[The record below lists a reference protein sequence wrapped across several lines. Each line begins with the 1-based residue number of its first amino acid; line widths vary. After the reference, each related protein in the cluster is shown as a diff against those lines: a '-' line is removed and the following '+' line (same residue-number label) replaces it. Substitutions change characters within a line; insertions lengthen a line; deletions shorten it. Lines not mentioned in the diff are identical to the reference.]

1 MDFKCSFPV
10 LDAKQELMVF
20 PVLLLDWE
28 AFTAGQESGM
38 FPALVLSSHHWKGT
52 WSLLPEPGKPCAF

>member
-28 AFTAGQESGM
+28 AFTAGQALPGPANSPGRERDVSG
-38 FPALVLSSHHWKGT
+38 FGS
-52 WSLLPEPGKPCAF
+52 F

>member
-10 LDAKQELMVF
+10 LEAKQELMVF

-28 AFTAGQESGM
+28 TFPAGQALPGPANSPDRERDVSG
-38 FPALVLSSHHWKGT
+38 FGS
-52 WSLLPEPGKPCAF
+52 F